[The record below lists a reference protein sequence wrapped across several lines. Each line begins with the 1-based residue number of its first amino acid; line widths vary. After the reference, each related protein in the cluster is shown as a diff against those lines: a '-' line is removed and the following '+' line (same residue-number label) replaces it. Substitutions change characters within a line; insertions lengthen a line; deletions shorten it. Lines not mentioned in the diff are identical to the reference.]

1 MTTTSVDFTEC
12 HLQSHYQ
19 NIFNLNKNE
28 SYRLLC
34 SACHFTYLG
43 LKKKTS
49 KLHHCHRNG
58 KINALQEDVSIGM
71 NHAELRI
78 WTSTSIYRPLEIND
92 LAKIQL
98 KSRKL

>member
-1 MTTTSVDFTEC
+1 MAAVWGCYYNSE
-12 HLQSHYQ
+12 Q
-19 NIFNLNKNE
+19 
-28 SYRLLC
+28 
-34 SACHFTYLG
+34 
-43 LKKKTS
+43 
-49 KLHHCHRNG
+49 HRNG

-78 WTSTSIYRPLEIND
+78 GTSTSIYRPLEIND